1 MHLAVALPQL
11 HDAAL
16 IAGVDLTAELITDWR
31 DPAAERYIT
40 ARSSQPV
47 IYRIGRPPY
56 TEAAGVTAAAYATEL
71 IYRDADRLTSEHAL
85 VNTAFRIGM
94 GTGAYAMLQ
103 AMGHPL
109 PVFPPASETFT
120 DWLIRLERDLANWLL
135 TRLAVD
141 PPPPGGTATA
151 YQRFA
156 QALRRRVAGRAMSRA
171 GRCRPH

>member
-1 MHLAVALPQL
+1 MHLAVALPQFY
-11 HDAAL
+11 DDAL
-16 IAGVDLTAELITDWR
+16 IAGVDLTAELIGDWR
-31 DPAAERYIT
+31 NPAHERHLT
-40 ARSSQPV
+40 VPHSPEPV
-47 IYRIGRPPY
+47 IYRVGRPPY
-56 TEAAGVTAAAYATEL
+56 TQAAGVTAAEYATQL
-71 IYRDADRLTSEHAL
+71 IYRDARVTSEHAL

-109 PVFPPASETFT
+109 PVFPPPRETFT

-141 PPPPGGTATA
+141 PPPGGSAPP

-156 QALRRRVAGRAMSRA
+156 QALRRRVADRAMSRA
-171 GRCRPH
+171 GRRPR